1 MTAPAPLP
9 DAAHADAP
17 IRVLWLIKGLGPGG
31 AEQLLVNHA
40 AVRDRDQ
47 FSYEAAYLVAAKS
60 HHAGSLEALG
70 VPVTMLDAG
79 READVRW
86 AVRLRQLVVDH
97 QIDVVHI
104 HSPYVAS
111 VARVALR
118 SLPRADRPGLV
129 YTEHNRWPRHSR
141 ATRWANLLT
150 FPLDDAHIAV
160 SEDVRSTITPGL
172 RWPVQVITHGV
183 DVPRVRALAAQRAAV
198 RAELGIE
205 DDEVVIGTVA
215 NFRAE
220 KAYEVWIEAAAT
232 ALRAQ
237 DEATPRLRF
246 LSIGQ
251 GPLEASMR
259 DRVAAL
265 KVGDRIQ
272 LLGYQQDAT
281 RLMAGFDLFTLAS
294 RHEGL
299 PVSLMDAMA
308 LGLPVVATRVG
319 GIPEAVTSG
328 QEGTLVPSGDAY
340 AFARACLDLAA
351 DGEQRRRMGAAAAAR
366 GADFDVR
373 LAVDRL
379 ERLYRANARRHRG

>member
-1 MTAPAPLP
+1 MTA
-9 DAAHADAP
+9 

-40 AVRDRDQ
+40 AVRDREE
-47 FSYEAAYLVAAKS
+47 FAYEAAYLVSEKS
-60 HHAGSLEALG
+60 HHASTLEALG

-86 AVRLRQLVVDH
+86 ARRLRELVVDH
-97 QIDVVHI
+97 EIDVVHI
-104 HSPYVAS
+104 HSPYVAA
-111 VARVALR
+111 VARVALQ
-118 SLPRADRPGLV
+118 SLPSTTRPAIV
-129 YTEHNRWPRHSR
+129 STEHNRWPRHSR

-150 FPLDDAHIAV
+150 FPLDDAHVAV
-160 SEDVRSTITPGL
+160 SEDVRRTITPGL

-183 DVPRVRALAAQRAAV
+183 DVPRVHALTAQRSAV
-198 RAELGIE
+198 RAELAID
-205 DDEVVIGTVA
+205 DDEIVVGTVA

-220 KAYEVWIEAAAT
+220 KAYEVWIDAAAA
-232 ALRAQ
+232 ALRGR
-237 DEATPRLRF
+237 DEHTPRLRF
-246 LSIGQ
+246 VSIGQ
-251 GPLEASMR
+251 GPLEPVMR
-259 DRVAAL
+259 ARVAAL
-265 KVGDRIQ
+265 DAGDRIQ

-281 RLMAGFDLFTLAS
+281 RLMTSFDIFTLAS

-340 AFARACLDLAA
+340 ALARACLDLAN
-351 DGEQRRRMGAAAAAR
+351 DPERLRRMGAASLAR
-366 GADFDVR
+366 GADFDIR

-379 ERLYRANARRHRG
+379 ERLYRASARTRQA